1 MADYTYNELM
11 KMQNDAIRRV
21 EDMQKKARQTAGL
34 NDAEKG
40 KKEIPVEEPRRIPM
54 PPNYLNNTKERNNQ
68 NYKKEESIPFENIKN
83 LFGDINISSDTAL
96 LLSLILLLTEEK
108 ADETLIMALLYML
121 T

>member
-1 MADYTYNELM
+1 MADYTYHELM

-21 EDMQKKARQTAGL
+21 EDMQKKARQSAGL
-34 NDAEKG
+34 NNTEKE
-40 KKEIPVEEPRRIPM
+40 KKEIPVEEPKRIPM
-54 PPNYLNNTKERNNQ
+54 PPNYLNNLKERNNQ
-68 NYKKEESIPFENIKN
+68 SNKGEKNPFENIKN
-83 LFGDINISSDTAL
+83 IFGDINISSDTAL

>member
-1 MADYTYNELM
+1 MADYTYHELM

-34 NDAEKG
+34 NKEEKE
-40 KKEIPVEEPRRIPM
+40 KKEIPVEEPRRVPM
-54 PPNYLNNTKERNNQ
+54 PSDYLNNLKQRNNQ
-68 NYKKEESIPFENIKN
+68 NNRAQQSNPFENIKN

-96 LLSLILLLTEEK
+96 LLSLVLLLTEEK